1 MTSLRSRVQDSLQAN
16 TTYYQRN
23 REIIRKQQNI
33 YFKKYYQQ
41 NKLELDARSRIRSR
55 ALYYKNKLYTDE
67 LKALMSIPTAN
78 DFIQLENALKIAKEK
93 KDLKDS
99 RSDCLKT
106 KKPRKKKVKEEPPR
120 YSYAKG
126 NFVLSFN

>member
-1 MTSLRSRVQDSLQAN
+1 MS
-16 TTYYQRN
+16 YYQRN
-23 REIIRKQQNI
+23 RDFIRKQQKT

-67 LKALMSIPTAN
+67 LKALMSIPTVN
-78 DFIQLENALKIAKEK
+78 DFIQLEDALKKAKEK
-93 KDLKDS
+93 KSLKDA
-99 RSDCLKT
+99 RSDCLKS
-106 KKPRKKKVKEEPPR
+106 KPRKKKTKEEPPI
-120 YSYAKG
+120 YSYEKG